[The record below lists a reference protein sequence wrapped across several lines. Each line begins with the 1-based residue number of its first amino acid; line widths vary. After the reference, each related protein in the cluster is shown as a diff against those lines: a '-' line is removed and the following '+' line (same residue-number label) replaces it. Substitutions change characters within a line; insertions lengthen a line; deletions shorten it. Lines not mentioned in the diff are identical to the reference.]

1 MKWRFIHSDIRRS
14 PFAKIIPACI
24 ASWLTVYYCAAL
36 HLGPLELLRFIAGA
50 LALWIPLGGWL
61 YVLLRNEVPD
71 RIIRI
76 AFSAGSSY
84 ALTTLFYFGAATLHC
99 SWLFYFAQ
107 IAAVAGLIF
116 YAIKNKAIVTK
127 DLRSFSHFDWVL
139 AALVAASMVAN
150 IPAQSVWRRDAQSGG
165 MIFDGAPDQLYH
177 AGLSYELSRHIPP
190 RQAMARGGSPERAYH
205 NFEHLT
211 TMLIDRYTGQ
221 PDMLRAQLVYHY
233 AVIQVLMCLLLYG
246 IGKTLAASRMAGYC
260 TLALMYVAVP
270 PAPNLWPAAVSED
283 LPVCYF
289 TVFPHLSSGLDPVA
303 LLSPQMYS
311 CLVVLYAGMLGLL
324 LFLERGK
331 LGFRT
336 PVLILAAALT
346 LAATTRFR
354 IHIALAV
361 LPAFLL
367 IMLQL
372 WRRKHQSVFLLAGF
386 GAVVVAGLLC
396 LEMRTPVYLQG
407 SSDVHFG
414 LDALPSDTDAL
425 PSATASLWPFASV
438 VHNWITRAISQPDA
452 TNWAWG
458 ATNVLM
464 FSMLNVI
471 GIPLL
476 AATAVYLTSKRA
488 RGVFGQFNFLIF
500 SAVAT
505 SIGFAFVL
513 KADYDS
519 SSLGEVLPLHTRWY
533 LFPFA
538 GVVLWR
544 LGRSLQKRFAWPAA
558 AWISLASAAL
568 VAGLLYRIG
577 GPPSP
582 LTLLDRQFRFE
593 IKAEEWPAFVYLR
606 EHTPPDSVILTNRYW
621 DAYNVVS
628 GLTGRAVYLEVP
640 GNPVDQLAL
649 RLNPRDDREA
659 ITKAL
664 WSAGSDDWSCSLL
677 RSTPITHVLEFAN
690 DPWPAHPPSCLTRLW
705 ENPEHTVIVW
715 QVIRTSHS

>member
-1 MKWRFIHSDIRRS
+1 MKWRFINSDIRRW

-24 ASWLTVYYCAAL
+24 ASCLTVYYCVEL
-36 HLGPLELLRFIAGA
+36 RLGALELLRFIAGA

-84 ALTTLFYFGAATLHC
+84 ALTTLFYFGAATFHC

-150 IPAQSVWRRDAQSGG
+150 IPAQSVWRKDAQTGG

-177 AGLSYELSRHIPP
+177 VGLAYELSRHIPP
-190 RQAMARGGSPERAYH
+190 RQAMIRGGSPERAYH

-221 PDMLRAQLVYHY
+221 PDMLRVQLVYHY
-233 AVIQVLMCLLLYG
+233 FVIQVLMCLLLYG
-246 IGKTLAASRMAGYC
+246 IGKTLAASRIAGYC
-260 TLALMYVAVP
+260 TLALMYVVVP
-270 PAPNLWPAAVSED
+270 PAPNLWPVAGSED
-283 LPVCYF
+283 LPLYYF

-303 LLSPQMYS
+303 LLAPQMYS
-311 CLVVLYAGMLGLL
+311 GLVVLYAGMLGLL
-324 LFLERGK
+324 LFLERDK
-331 LGFRT
+331 LESRA

-367 IMLQL
+367 ITLHL
-372 WRRKHQSVFLLAGF
+372 WRKKHQSVFLLAGF
-386 GAVVVAGLLC
+386 GAAVVAGLLY
-396 LEMRTPVYLQG
+396 LETRTPVYFQG

-414 LDALPSDTDAL
+414 LNALAPW
-425 PSATASLWPFASV
+425 ASSWPFASV
-438 VHNWITRAISQPDA
+438 VHNWIMRAISQPDA
-452 TNWAWG
+452 TNWAWQ

-464 FSMLNVI
+464 FSLLNVI

-476 AATAVYLTSKRA
+476 AATAVYLTSKRSW
-488 RGVFGQFNFLIF
+488 RVFGQFNFLIF
-500 SAVAT
+500 SAVAI
-505 SIGFAFVL
+505 SIGLGIVL
-513 KADYDS
+513 QADSDS
-519 SSLGEVLPLHTRWY
+519 DFGALLPLHTRWY

-558 AWISLASAAL
+558 ASICLTSIILVAAL
-568 VAGLLYRIG
+568 LCRIAW
-577 GPPSP
+577 PASP
-582 LTLLDRQFRFE
+582 LTLLLRQWGVA

-621 DAYNVVS
+621 DGYNFAVS
-628 GLTGRAVYLEVP
+628 GLTGRSVYLEFP

-664 WSAGSDDWSCSLL
+664 WSAGSDDWFCSLL

-690 DPWPAHPPSCLTRLW
+690 DPWPAHPPSCLNRLW

-715 QVIRTSHS
+715 QVVRTSHS

>member
-1 MKWRFIHSDIRRS
+1 MKWRFINSDIRRW
-14 PFAKIIPACI
+14 PFAKIILGAI
-24 ASWLTVYYCAAL
+24 AGCLLTYYCAAL
-36 HLGPLELLRFIAGA
+36 NLGALELLRFMVGA

-99 SWLFYFAQ
+99 NWLFYFAQ

-150 IPAQSVWRRDAQSGG
+150 IPAQSVWRRDAQTGG

-177 AGLSYELSRHIPP
+177 VGLAYELSRHIPP
-190 RQAMARGGSPERAYH
+190 RQAMMRGGSPERAYH

-233 AVIQVLMCLLLYG
+233 FVIQVLMCLLLYG
-246 IGKTLAASRMAGYC
+246 IGKTLAASRIAGYC

-311 CLVVLYAGMLGLL
+311 GLVVLYAGMLGLL

-331 LGFRT
+331 LGFRA
-336 PVLILAAALT
+336 PVLTLAAALT

-354 IHIALAV
+354 IHFALAV

-367 IMLQL
+367 IMLHL

-386 GAVVVAGLLC
+386 GAAVVAGLLC

-407 SSDVHFG
+407 TSDVRFG
-414 LDALPSDTDAL
+414 LGALPSDADAL
-425 PSATASLWPFASV
+425 PSAAASLWPFASV
-438 VHNWITRAISQPDA
+438 VNNWIMRAISQPDA
-452 TNWAWG
+452 KYWAWG

-464 FSMLNVI
+464 FSLLNVI

-488 RGVFGQFNFLIF
+488 RRVFGQFNFLIF

-505 SIGFAFVL
+505 SIGFGIVL
-513 KADYDS
+513 KADNDS
-519 SSLGEVLPLHTRWY
+519 SFGEILPLHTRWY

-538 GVVLWR
+538 GVALWR
-544 LGRSLQKRFAWPAA
+544 LGRSLQKRFAWPAV

-593 IKAEEWPAFVYLR
+593 IKAQEWPAFVYLR

-621 DAYNVVS
+621 NDYNFVVS
-628 GLTGRAVYLEVP
+628 SLTGRAVYLEVP
-640 GNPVDQLAL
+640 GYPVDQLAL

-664 WSAGSDDWSCSLL
+664 WSAGSDDWFCSLL

>member
-1 MKWRFIHSDIRRS
+1 MKWRFINSDIRGW

-24 ASWLTVYYCAAL
+24 ASCLTVYYCAEL
-36 HLGPLELLRFIAGA
+36 HLGALELLRFIGGA

-127 DLRSFSHFDWVL
+127 DLRSFRHFDWVL

-150 IPAQSVWRRDAQSGG
+150 IPAQSAWRRDAQTGG

-177 AGLSYELSRHIPP
+177 VGLAYELSRHIPP
-190 RQAMARGGSPERAYH
+190 RQAMIRGGSPERAYH

-221 PDMLRAQLVYHY
+221 SDMLRTQLVYHY

-246 IGKTLAASRMAGYC
+246 IGKTLAASRIAGYC
-260 TLALMYVAVP
+260 TLALMYVVVP
-270 PAPNLWPAAVSED
+270 PAPNLWPAAVSEY
-283 LPVCYF
+283 LPVYPVCYF

-303 LLSPQMYS
+303 LLAPQMYS
-311 CLVVLYAGMLGLL
+311 GLVVLYAGMLGLL
-324 LFLERGK
+324 LFLERDK
-331 LGFRT
+331 LGFRA
-336 PVLILAAALT
+336 PLLILAAALT
-346 LAATTRFR
+346 LAAMTRFR

-367 IMLQL
+367 ITLHL
-372 WRRKHQSVFLLAGF
+372 WRKKHQSVFLLAGF
-386 GAVVVAGLLC
+386 GAAVVAGLLY
-396 LEMRTPVYLQG
+396 LETRTPVYFQ
-407 SSDVHFG
+407 SSGVHFG
-414 LDALPSDTDAL
+414 LNALL
-425 PSATASLWPFASV
+425 PFWPFASV
-438 VHNWITRAISQPDA
+438 VHDWITRAISQPDA
-452 TNWAWG
+452 TNWAWQ
-458 ATNVLM
+458 ATNFLM
-464 FSMLNVI
+464 FSLLNVI

-476 AATAVYLTSKRA
+476 AATAVYLTSKRSW
-488 RGVFGQFNFLIF
+488 RVFGQFNFLIF

-505 SIGFAFVL
+505 SIGLGLVL
-513 KADYDS
+513 NADYDS
-519 SSLGEVLPLHTRWY
+519 ASIGMVILLHTRWY

-538 GVVLWR
+538 GVALWR

-568 VAGLLYRIG
+568 VAGLL
-577 GPPSP
+577 
-582 LTLLDRQFRFE
+582 
-593 IKAEEWPAFVYLR
+593 
-606 EHTPPDSVILTNRYW
+606 
-621 DAYNVVS
+621 
-628 GLTGRAVYLEVP
+628 
-640 GNPVDQLAL
+640 
-649 RLNPRDDREA
+649 
-659 ITKAL
+659 
-664 WSAGSDDWSCSLL
+664 
-677 RSTPITHVLEFAN
+677 
-690 DPWPAHPPSCLTRLW
+690 
-705 ENPEHTVIVW
+705 
-715 QVIRTSHS
+715 

>member
-1 MKWRFIHSDIRRS
+1 MKWRLINSDIRRW

-24 ASWLTVYYCAAL
+24 ASCLTVYYCVEL
-36 HLGPLELLRFIAGA
+36 RLGVLELLRFIAGA

-84 ALTTLFYFGAATLHC
+84 ALTILFYFGAATLHC

-177 AGLSYELSRHIPP
+177 AGLAYELSRHIPP

-246 IGKTLAASRMAGYC
+246 IGKTLAASRIAGYC

-283 LPVCYF
+283 LPAFYF

-311 CLVVLYAGMLGLL
+311 GLVVLYAGMLGLL

-331 LGFRT
+331 LGFRA
-336 PVLILAAALT
+336 PVLTLAAALT

-354 IHIALAV
+354 IPFALAV

-367 IMLQL
+367 IMLHL

-386 GAVVVAGLLC
+386 GAAVVAGLLY
-396 LEMRTPVYLQG
+396 LETRTPVYLQG
-407 SSDVHFG
+407 TSDVHFG
-414 LDALPSDTDAL
+414 LNALAPW
-425 PSATASLWPFASV
+425 ASSWPFASV

-452 TNWAWG
+452 TNWAWQ

-464 FSMLNVI
+464 FSLLNVI

-476 AATAVYLTSKRA
+476 AATAVYLTSKRS
-488 RGVFGQFNFLIF
+488 RRVFGQFNFLIF
-500 SAVAT
+500 SAVAI
-505 SIGFAFVL
+505 SIGLGIVL
-513 KADYDS
+513 QADYEP
-519 SSLGEVLPLHTRWY
+519 SLGEILPLHTRWY

-538 GVVLWR
+538 GVALWR
-544 LGRSLQKRFAWPAA
+544 FGQFFDKRFHLPPV

-582 LTLLDRQFRFE
+582 LILVDRLFRFE

-621 DAYNVVS
+621 NAYNVVS

-664 WSAGSDDWSCSLL
+664 WSAGSDDWFCSLL

-690 DPWPAHPPSCLTRLW
+690 DPWPTHPPSCLTRLW

>member
-1 MKWRFIHSDIRRS
+1 MKWRFINSDIRGW

-24 ASWLTVYYCAAL
+24 ASCLTVYYCAAL
-36 HLGPLELLRFIAGA
+36 HLGALELLRFLAGA

-84 ALTTLFYFGAATLHC
+84 ALTILFYFGAATLHC

-150 IPAQSVWRRDAQSGG
+150 IPAQSVWRRDAQTGG

-177 AGLSYELSRHIPP
+177 VGLAYELSRHIPP
-190 RQAMARGGSPERAYH
+190 RQAMMRGGSPERAYH

-246 IGKTLAASRMAGYC
+246 IGKTLAASRIAGYC

-270 PAPNLWPAAVSED
+270 PAPQLWPAAGSED
-283 LPVCYF
+283 LPAFYF

-311 CLVVLYAGMLGLL
+311 GLVVLYAGMLGLL
-324 LFLERGK
+324 LFLERDK
-331 LGFRT
+331 LGFRA
-336 PVLILAAALT
+336 PVLTLAAALT

-354 IHIALAV
+354 IHFALAV

-367 IMLQL
+367 IVLHL

-386 GAVVVAGLLC
+386 GAAVVAGLLC

-414 LDALPSDTDAL
+414 LNALAPW
-425 PSATASLWPFASV
+425 ASSWPFASV
-438 VHNWITRAISQPDA
+438 IHNWIMRAISQPDA
-452 TNWAWG
+452 TNWAWQ
-458 ATNVLM
+458 ATNFLM
-464 FSMLNVI
+464 FLLLNVI

-488 RGVFGQFNFLIF
+488 RRVFGQFNFLIF

-505 SIGFAFVL
+505 SIGFALFL
-513 KADYDS
+513 KADNDS
-519 SSLGEVLPLHTRWY
+519 SFGEILPLHTRWY

-538 GVVLWR
+538 GVALWR
-544 LGRSLQKRFAWPAA
+544 LGRSLQKRFAWPAV

-593 IKAEEWPAFVYLR
+593 IKAQEWPAFVYLR
-606 EHTPPDSVILTNRYW
+606 EHTPPDSVILTNRPS
-621 DAYNVVS
+621 DACNFVVS
-628 GLTGRAVYLEVP
+628 GLTGRAAYLEVP
-640 GNPVDQLAL
+640 GNVVDQLAL
-649 RLNPRDDREA
+649 GLNPRDDREA

-664 WSAGSDDWSCSLL
+664 WSAGSDDLFCSLL

>member
-1 MKWRFIHSDIRRS
+1 MKWRFINSDIRGW
-14 PFAKIIPACI
+14 PFAKIILACI
-24 ASWLTVYYCAAL
+24 ASCLTVYYCAEL
-36 HLGPLELLRFIAGA
+36 HLGALELLRFMAGA

-71 RIIRI
+71 RISRI

-150 IPAQSVWRRDAQSGG
+150 IPAQSAWRRDAQTGG

-190 RQAMARGGSPERAYH
+190 RQAIIRGGSPERAYH

-221 PDMLRAQLVYHY
+221 SDMLRTQLVYHY

-246 IGKTLAASRMAGYC
+246 IGKTLAASRIAGYC
-260 TLALMYVAVP
+260 TLALMYVVVP
-270 PAPNLWPAAVSED
+270 PAPNLWPVAVSEY
-283 LPVCYF
+283 LPVNPVCYF

-303 LLSPQMYS
+303 LAAPQMYS
-311 CLVVLYAGMLGLL
+311 GLVVLYAGMLGLL

-331 LGFRT
+331 LGFRA

-367 IMLQL
+367 ITLHL
-372 WRRKHQSVFLLAGF
+372 WRKKHQSVFLLAGC
-386 GAVVVAGLLC
+386 GAAVVAGLLY
-396 LEMRTPVYLQG
+396 LETRTPVYLQ
-407 SSDVHFG
+407 SSGVHFG
-414 LDALPSDTDAL
+414 LNALL
-425 PSATASLWPFASV
+425 PFWPFASV
-438 VHNWITRAISQPDA
+438 VHDWITRAISQPDA
-452 TNWAWG
+452 TNWAWQ
-458 ATNVLM
+458 ATNFLM
-464 FSMLNVI
+464 FSLLNVI

-476 AATAVYLTSKRA
+476 AATAVYLTSKRS
-488 RGVFGQFNFLIF
+488 RRVFGRFNFLIF

-505 SIGFAFVL
+505 SIGFALSL
-513 KADYDS
+513 KAGNDTS
-519 SSLGEVLPLHTRWY
+519 FGEVILPHTRWY

-538 GVVLWR
+538 GVALWR
-544 LGRSLQKRFAWPAA
+544 VGQFFDKRFHLPAV

-582 LTLLDRQFRFE
+582 LTLLCRQGIVA
-593 IKAEEWPAFVYLR
+593 IKAQEWPAFVYLR

-621 DAYNVVS
+621 NTYNFVVS
-628 GLTGRAVYLEVP
+628 GLTGRAAYLEAH
-640 GNPVDQLAL
+640 GNNPVEELAL
-649 RLNPRDDREA
+649 RLNPRDDRAA
-659 ITKAL
+659 IIKAL
-664 WSAGSDDWSCSLL
+664 WSAGSDDWFCSLL

-690 DPWPAHPPSCLTRLW
+690 DPLPAHPPSCLTRLW
-705 ENPEHTVIVW
+705 ENQEHTVIVW
-715 QVIRTSHS
+715 QVIRTSHF

>member
-1 MKWRFIHSDIRRS
+1 MKWRFINSDIRRW

-24 ASWLTVYYCAAL
+24 ASCLTVYYCAEL
-36 HLGPLELLRFIAGA
+36 RLGALELLRFIAGA

-84 ALTTLFYFGAATLHC
+84 ALTILFYFGAAMLHC

-177 AGLSYELSRHIPP
+177 VGLAYELSRHIPP
-190 RQAMARGGSPERAYH
+190 RQAMIRGGSPERAYH

-246 IGKTLAASRMAGYC
+246 IGKTLAASRIAGYC
-260 TLALMYVAVP
+260 ALALMYVAVP
-270 PAPNLWPAAVSED
+270 PAPNLWPVAGWESAPAS
-283 LPVCYF
+283 YF
-289 TVFPHLSSGLDPVA
+289 TVFPHLSSGLDPVV
-303 LLSPQMYS
+303 LMVPQMYS
-311 CLVVLYAGMLGLL
+311 GLVVLYAGMLGLL
-324 LFLERGK
+324 LFLERDK
-331 LGFRT
+331 LGFRA

-354 IHIALAV
+354 IHFALAV

-367 IMLQL
+367 ITLHL
-372 WRRKHQSVFLLAGF
+372 WRKKHQSVFLLAGF
-386 GAVVVAGLLC
+386 GAAVVAGLLY
-396 LEMRTPVYLQG
+396 LETRTPVYLQG
-407 SSDVHFG
+407 TSDVHFC
-414 LDALPSDTDAL
+414 LNAFAPL
-425 PSATASLWPFASV
+425 ASSWPFASV

-452 TNWAWG
+452 TNWAWQ

-464 FSMLNVI
+464 FSLLNVI

-488 RGVFGQFNFLIF
+488 RRVFGQFNFLIF
-500 SAVAT
+500 SAVAI
-505 SIGFAFVL
+505 SIGLGIVL
-513 KADYDS
+513 QADYDS

-538 GVVLWR
+538 GVALWR
-544 LGRSLQKRFAWPAA
+544 FGQFFDKHFAWPAM

-593 IKAEEWPAFVYLR
+593 IKAQEWPAFVYLR
-606 EHTPPDSVILTNRYW
+606 EHTPPNSVILTNRYW
-621 DAYNVVS
+621 NNFV
-628 GLTGRAVYLEVP
+628 
-640 GNPVDQLAL
+640 
-649 RLNPRDDREA
+649 
-659 ITKAL
+659 
-664 WSAGSDDWSCSLL
+664 
-677 RSTPITHVLEFAN
+677 
-690 DPWPAHPPSCLTRLW
+690 
-705 ENPEHTVIVW
+705 
-715 QVIRTSHS
+715 

>member
-1 MKWRFIHSDIRRS
+1 MKWRLINSDIRRW

-24 ASWLTVYYCAAL
+24 ASCLTVYYCAEL
-36 HLGPLELLRFIAGA
+36 HLGALELLRFMAGA

-71 RIIRI
+71 RISRI

-127 DLRSFSHFDWVL
+127 DLRCLRHFDWVL

-150 IPAQSVWRRDAQSGG
+150 IPAQSAWRRDAQTGG
-165 MIFDGAPDQLYH
+165 MIFDGGADHLFH
-177 AGLSYELSRHIPP
+177 VGLAYELSRHIPP

-221 PDMLRAQLVYHY
+221 QDMLRAQLVYHY
-233 AVIQVLMCLLLYG
+233 FVIQVLMCLLLYG
-246 IGKTLAASRMAGYC
+246 IGKTLAASRIAGYC
-260 TLALMYVAVP
+260 TLALMYVIVP
-270 PAPNLWPAAVSED
+270 PAPNLWPVAGSEH
-283 LPVCYF
+283 LPLYYF

-303 LLSPQMYS
+303 LLAPQMYS
-311 CLVVLYAGMLGLL
+311 GLVVLYAGMLGLL
-324 LFLERGK
+324 LFLERDK
-331 LGFRT
+331 LESRA

-367 IMLQL
+367 ITLHL

-386 GAVVVAGLLC
+386 GAAVVAGLLY
-396 LEMRTPVYLQG
+396 LETRTPVYFR
-407 SSDVHFG
+407 SSGVHFG
-414 LDALPSDTDAL
+414 LNALL
-425 PSATASLWPFASV
+425 PFWPFASV
-438 VHNWITRAISQPDA
+438 VHDWITRAISQPDA

-458 ATNVLM
+458 ATNDLM
-464 FSMLNVI
+464 FSLLNVI

-476 AATAVYLTSKRA
+476 TATAVYLTSKRS
-488 RGVFGQFNFLIF
+488 RRVFGQFNFLIF

-505 SIGFAFVL
+505 SIGLGLVL
-513 KADYDS
+513 NADYDS
-519 SSLGEVLPLHTRWY
+519 ASIGVVILLHTRWY

-538 GVVLWR
+538 GIALWR
-544 LGRSLQKRFAWPAA
+544 VGQFFDKRFHLPAV

-582 LTLLDRQFRFE
+582 LTLLCRQE
-593 IKAEEWPAFVYLR
+593 IVAIKAEEWPAFVYLR

-621 DAYNVVS
+621 NTYNFVVS
-628 GLTGRAVYLEVP
+628 GLTGRAAYLEAHEK
-640 GNPVDQLAL
+640 NPVDELAL
-649 RLNPRDDREA
+649 RLNPRDDRAA
-659 ITKAL
+659 IIKAL
-664 WSAGSDDWSCSLL
+664 WSAGSDDWFCGLL

-690 DPWPAHPPSCLTRLW
+690 DPLPTHPPSCLTRLW

>member
-1 MKWRFIHSDIRRS
+1 MKWRLINSDIRRWR
-14 PFAKIIPACI
+14 FAKIIPACI
-24 ASWLTVYYCAAL
+24 ASCLTVYYCAEL
-36 HLGPLELLRFIAGA
+36 HLGALELLRFMAGA

-84 ALTTLFYFGAATLHC
+84 ALTILFYFGAATLHC

-127 DLRSFSHFDWVL
+127 DLRCLRHFDWVL

-150 IPAQSVWRRDAQSGG
+150 IPAQSAWRRDAQTGG
-165 MIFDGAPDQLYH
+165 MIFDSGSDQLFH
-177 AGLSYELSRHIPP
+177 VGLAYELSRHIPP

-211 TMLIDRYTGQ
+211 TMLIDRYTDQ

-233 AVIQVLMCLLLYG
+233 FVIQMLMCLLLYG
-246 IGKTLAASRMAGYC
+246 IGKTLAASRIAGYC

-311 CLVVLYAGMLGLL
+311 GLVVLYAGMLGLL
-324 LFLERGK
+324 LFLERDK
-331 LGFRT
+331 LGFRA
-336 PVLILAAALT
+336 PVLTLAAALT

-367 IMLQL
+367 ITLHL
-372 WRRKHQSVFLLAGF
+372 WRRKHQSVLLLAGL
-386 GAVVVAGLLC
+386 GAAAVAGLLY
-396 LEMRTPVYLQG
+396 LEMRTPGYLQG
-407 SSDVHFG
+407 GSGVRFG
-414 LDALPSDTDAL
+414 LNPLPRFS
-425 PSATASLWPFASV
+425 SSWPFASV
-438 VHNWITRAISQPDA
+438 VHNWITRAIPRPDV
-452 TNWAWG
+452 TKWAWE
-458 ATNVLM
+458 ATCLSI
-464 FSMLNVI
+464 FSLLNVI

-476 AATAVYLTSKRA
+476 AATSIYLTSDRA
-488 RGVFGQFNFLIF
+488 RRVFGPFNFLIF

-505 SIGFAFVL
+505 SIGFAIIL
-513 KADYDS
+513 ASDYDRYS
-519 SSLGEVLPLHTRWY
+519 VGGQFPLHTGWY

-538 GVVLWR
+538 GVALWR
-544 LGRSLQKRFAWPAA
+544 IGRFLQKRFSWPAEV
-558 AWISLASAAL
+558 WTSLASIVL
-568 VAGLLYRIG
+568 LGGLLYRTA
-577 GPPSP
+577 GP
-582 LTLLDRQFRFE
+582 
-593 IKAEEWPAFVYLR
+593 
-606 EHTPPDSVILTNRYW
+606 
-621 DAYNVVS
+621 VS
-628 GLTGRAVYLEVP
+628 A
-640 GNPVDQLAL
+640 
-649 RLNPRDDREA
+649 
-659 ITKAL
+659 
-664 WSAGSDDWSCSLL
+664 
-677 RSTPITHVLEFAN
+677 
-690 DPWPAHPPSCLTRLW
+690 LTRL
-705 ENPEHTVIVW
+705 
-715 QVIRTSHS
+715 

>member
-1 MKWRFIHSDIRRS
+1 MKWRFINSDIRGW

-24 ASWLTVYYCAAL
+24 ASCLTVYYCAEL
-36 HLGPLELLRFIAGA
+36 HLGALELLRFMAGA

-71 RIIRI
+71 RISRI

-84 ALTTLFYFGAATLHC
+84 ALTILFYFGAATLHC

-127 DLRSFSHFDWVL
+127 DLRSFRHFDWVL

-150 IPAQSVWRRDAQSGG
+150 IPAQSAWRRDAQTGG
-165 MIFDGAPDQLYH
+165 MIFDSGSDQLFH
-177 AGLSYELSRHIPP
+177 VGLAYELSRHIPP
-190 RQAMARGGSPERAYH
+190 RQAMIRGGSPERAYH

-221 PDMLRAQLVYHY
+221 PDMLRAHLVYHY
-233 AVIQVLMCLLLYG
+233 FVIQVLMCLLLYG
-246 IGKTLAASRMAGYC
+246 IGKTLAASRIAGYC

-270 PAPNLWPAAVSED
+270 PAPNLWPAAVSEY
-283 LPVCYF
+283 LPVYPVCYF
-289 TVFPHLSSGLDPVA
+289 TVFPHLSSGLDPVVLA
-303 LLSPQMYS
+303 APQMYS
-311 CLVVLYAGMLGLL
+311 GLVVLYAGMLGLL

-331 LGFRT
+331 LGFRA
-336 PVLILAAALT
+336 PVLTLAAALT

-367 IMLQL
+367 IMLHL
-372 WRRKHQSVFLLAGF
+372 WRKKHQSVFLLAGF
-386 GAVVVAGLLC
+386 GAAVVASLLY
-396 LEMRTPVYLQG
+396 LETRMPVYLQG
-407 SSDVHFG
+407 TSDVHFG
-414 LDALPSDTDAL
+414 LNALPSDADAL
-425 PSATASLWPFASV
+425 TPFVSLWPFASV
-438 VHNWITRAISQPDA
+438 VHDWITRAISQPDA
-452 TNWAWG
+452 TNWAWQ
-458 ATNVLM
+458 ATNDLM
-464 FSMLNVI
+464 FSLLNVI

-476 AATAVYLTSKRA
+476 TATAVYLTSKRSW
-488 RGVFGQFNFLIF
+488 RVFGRFNFLIF
-500 SAVAT
+500 SAVAI
-505 SIGFAFVL
+505 SIGLGLVL

-519 SSLGEVLPLHTRWY
+519 ASLGVVIMLHTRWY

-538 GVVLWR
+538 GVALWR
-544 LGRSLQKRFAWPAA
+544 VGQFFDKRFHLPPV

-582 LTLLDRQFRFE
+582 LTLLDRQLRFE
-593 IKAEEWPAFVYLR
+593 IKAQEWPAFVYLR

-621 DAYNVVS
+621 NTYNFVVS
-628 GLTGRAVYLEVP
+628 GLTGRAAYLEAHE
-640 GNPVDQLAL
+640 NSPVDELAL

-659 ITKAL
+659 IIKA
-664 WSAGSDDWSCSLL
+664 
-677 RSTPITHVLEFAN
+677 
-690 DPWPAHPPSCLTRLW
+690 
-705 ENPEHTVIVW
+705 
-715 QVIRTSHS
+715 